1 MFGIGFTELLLVGV
15 VALIVLGPERLPAA
29 ARTAGLIIGRLKR
42 SFTSI
47 REEVE
52 REIGADEIRLQ
63 LRNEDILAKE
73 RKLLEETLTQTSN
86 AGEKVNQFLSETSAA
101 ASKPVIPEQSA
112 ISQTP
117 PLAEQATT
125 GQPEASVQDRQSS
138 PQ

>member
-1 MFGIGFTELLLVGV
+1 MFGIGFSELLLVGV

-86 AGEKVNQFLSETSAA
+86 AGEKVNQFLSETGAA
-101 ASKPVIPEQSA
+101 ASKPVIPEQGTS
-112 ISQTP
+112 SQTP
-117 PLAEQATT
+117 PLAEQTTT
-125 GQPEASVQDRQSS
+125 GQPEASVQDRQS
-138 PQ
+138 PQQ